1 MLSKFMDG
9 LLRYRIAALL
19 LSFGGDISRNT
30 TAASVIRVGQ
40 AAQPVLNL
48 THDVLLDS
56 GVTQGNET
64 NLQALKGPG
73 RAAQSNSAARGCR

>member
-1 MLSKFMDG
+1 MLSKFMGG

-30 TAASVIRVGQ
+30 MAASVIRVGQ

-48 THDVLLDS
+48 MRDVLLDS
-56 GVTQGNET
+56 GVTQSNEI
-64 NLQALKGPG
+64 NLQALKEPG
-73 RAAQSNSAARGCR
+73 RVAQSKSAARGCR